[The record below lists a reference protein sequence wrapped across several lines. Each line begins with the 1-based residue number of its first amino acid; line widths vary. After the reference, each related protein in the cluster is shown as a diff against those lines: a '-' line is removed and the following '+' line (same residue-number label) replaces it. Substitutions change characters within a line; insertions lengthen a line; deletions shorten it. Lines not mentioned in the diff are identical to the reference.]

1 MSETNGSIED
11 PDSNFNQHRL
21 AVIRYSIEK
30 NLSIAIANYNN
41 YTAVPTDFRMPQL
54 KEDEWSKIINNISI
68 ISFLQGLNI
77 GGKVYN
83 GYSIINNTKNE
94 EYVSEDSIYIANDT
108 EYYQIT
114 DTNIKGNIIG
124 VLNTDFERRSYVD
137 ESGTTKYYYPKKQ
150 LGSYSSIVNQSEA
163 DTIDDGNIYRY
174 VDKKEDS
181 IRKAYYT
188 ALGRERHSMY
198 RTNNYIQNVQEKEE
212 EEITEKEEQTID
224 KIYFA
229 DGVQFSK
236 RRWRNSICW

>member
-114 DTNIKGNIIG
+114 DTNITGNIIG

-137 ESGTTKYYYPKKQ
+137 ESGTTKYYYLKKQ